1 MKEEKGSFRDP
12 AGKIFYHE
20 NKVFRKLSD
29 YGFKRFEYL
38 YKNEIIQNSIN
49 ANYLIHSRLISDD
62 EKEEIN
68 LNIEDKQLSNI
79 DAYPNPAT
87 NVVSIPLNGYNG
99 KGTIKIL
106 DVTGKLIATK
116 SVNANNLISV
126 DVTDISNGNYLFDLN
141 LEDGRSAKLNI
152 VISK

>member
-68 LNIEDKQLSNI
+68 LNIGDKI
-79 DAYPNPAT
+79 IEHK
-87 NVVSIPLNGYNG
+87 SIPY
-99 KGTIKIL
+99 
-106 DVTGKLIATK
+106 
-116 SVNANNLISV
+116 ISYPYEW
-126 DVTDISNGNYLFDLN
+126 SFAQLK
-141 LEDGRSAKLNI
+141 EAA
-152 VISK
+152 